1 MKQSVNDVSGSHR
14 TMNQPRQMRYRWS
27 RFALL
32 GLTSAVFLIVSPA
45 AALDRVKFPYSPISY
60 HSLPFLV
67 AYEAK
72 LFERHGLEVDP
83 IFAGASS
90 LIVQSMLAGE
100 ADLAGMA
107 GPAVISNVLKG
118 GDVIQV
124 AALVKSFSV
133 PLYVQPA
140 ITHVAQLTAKRVGVT
155 RFGSVS
161 HFTAKAILER
171 SNVADA
177 VIVQTGGYAESMTA
191 LSTHAI
197 AGAMIPAPQSVV
209 LREKGFRELV
219 SIKQIREMNI
229 RFIEQGVVARRA
241 FAEKNPE
248 VVKRFIAGVYDGLK
262 KIHDDKAFAVKI
274 LGKYTKVTRQ
284 NMLDESYEAGINVFA
299 KDPSVPPEV
308 FKDLAEQLAALKLID
323 AVAARKTPLTAY
335 YDNRYVDELERAGFF
350 KRLWQ

>member
-1 MKQSVNDVSGSHR
+1 MPGR
-14 TMNQPRQMRYRWS
+14 LLC
-27 RFALL
+27 ALACVAL
-32 GLTSAVFLIVSPA
+32 
-45 AALDRVKFPYSPISY
+45 AALVFAAVEPATALDKIKFPYSPISY
-60 HSLPFLV
+60 HSLPWLV

-72 LFERHGLEVDP
+72 LFEKHGLEVDP
-83 IFAGASS
+83 VFAGASS

-140 ITHVAQLTAKRVGVT
+140 ITQIAQLSGKGVGVT

-177 VIVQTGGYAESMTA
+177 VIVQTGGYPESMTA
-191 LSTHAI
+191 LSTNAI

-219 SIKQIREMNI
+219 SIKQIRDMNI

-241 FAEKNPE
+241 FAEKNADI
-248 VVKRFIAGVYDGLK
+248 VKRFIEAVYDGLK
-262 KIHDDKAFAVKI
+262 KIHEDKTFATKV

-284 NMLDESYEAGINVFA
+284 NMLDESYQAGIDAFA
-299 KDPSVPPEV
+299 KDPRVPPEV
-308 FKDLAEQLAALKLID
+308 FKDLAEQLVGLKLID
-323 AVAARKTPLTAY
+323 GPAAQKTPLTAY
-335 YDNRYVDELERAGFF
+335 YDNRYVDELEKSGFF

>member
-1 MKQSVNDVSGSHR
+1 M
-14 TMNQPRQMRYRWS
+14 S
-27 RFALL
+27 RCSIGALAFVVL
-32 GLTSAVFLIVSPA
+32 AALSTGKPV
-45 AALDRVKFPYSPISY
+45 AALDKIKFPYSPISY

-72 LFERHGLEVDP
+72 LFEKYGLEVDP
-83 IFAGASS
+83 VFAGASS

-133 PLYVQPA
+133 PLYVQPS
-140 ITHVAQLTAKRVGVT
+140 ITQVAQLSGKRVGVT

-161 HFTAKAILER
+161 HFTAKAILDR
-171 SNVADA
+171 SNVGDA
-177 VIVQTGGYAESMTA
+177 VIVQTGGYPESMTA
-191 LSTHAI
+191 LSTNAI

-219 SIKQIREMNI
+219 SIKQIRDMNI
-229 RFIEQGVVARRA
+229 RFIEQGIVARRGY
-241 FAEKNPE
+241 AEKNGDI
-248 VVKRFIAGVYDGLK
+248 VKRFIEAVYEGLK
-262 KIHDDKAFAVKI
+262 KIHDDKTFAVKV
-274 LGKYTKVTRQ
+274 LGKYTKITRQ
-284 NMLDESYEAGINVFA
+284 NMLDESYQAGIDAFA
-299 KDPSVPPEV
+299 RDPRVPPEV
-308 FKDLAEQLAALKLID
+308 FKDLAEQLVALKLLD
-323 AVAARKTPLTAY
+323 GAAAHKTPLAAY
-335 YDNRYVDELERAGFF
+335 YDNRYVDELEKTGFF

>member
-1 MKQSVNDVSGSHR
+1 MQRRLLH
-14 TMNQPRQMRYRWS
+14 
-27 RFALL
+27 ALAL
-32 GLTSAVFLIVSPA
+32 AAVVIATVEPA
-45 AALDRVKFPYSPISY
+45 TALDKIKFPYSPISY
-60 HSLPFLV
+60 HSLPWLV

-72 LFERHGLEVDP
+72 LFEKHGLEVDP
-83 IFAGASS
+83 VFAGASS

-140 ITHVAQLTAKRVGVT
+140 ITQIAQLSGKGVGVT

-161 HFTAKAILER
+161 HFTAKAILDR

-177 VIVQTGGYAESMTA
+177 VIVQTGGYPESMTA
-191 LSTHAI
+191 LSTNAI

-219 SIKQIREMNI
+219 SIKQIRDMNI

-241 FAEKNPE
+241 FADKNADI
-248 VVKRFIAGVYDGLK
+248 VKRFIEAVYDGLK
-262 KIHDDKAFAVKI
+262 KIHEDKTFATKV

-284 NMLDESYEAGINVFA
+284 NMLDESYQAGIDAFA
-299 KDPSVPPEV
+299 KDPRVPPEV
-308 FKDLAEQLAALKLID
+308 FKDLAEQLVSLKLID
-323 AVAARKTPLTAY
+323 ATAAQKTPLTAY
-335 YDNRYVDELERAGFF
+335 YDNRYVDELEKSGFF

>member
-1 MKQSVNDVSGSHR
+1 MQR
-14 TMNQPRQMRYRWS
+14 RRQCALAY
-27 RFALL
+27 FTIALL
-32 GLTSAVFLIVSPA
+32 LSMVNPVVAVDKI
-45 AALDRVKFPYSPISY
+45 KFPYSPISY
-60 HSLPFLV
+60 HSLPWLV

-72 LFERHGLEVDP
+72 LFEKHGLEVDP
-83 IFAGASS
+83 VFAGASS

-133 PLYVQPA
+133 PLYVQPT
-140 ITHVAQLTAKRVGVT
+140 ITQVAQLSGKRVGVT

-161 HFTAKAILER
+161 HFTAKAILDR
-171 SNVADA
+171 SNVMDA
-177 VIVQTGGYAESMTA
+177 VIVQTGGYPESMTA
-191 LSTHAI
+191 LSTNAI

-219 SIKQIREMNI
+219 SIKQIRDMNI
-229 RFIEQGVVARRA
+229 RFIEQGIVARRG
-241 FAEKNPE
+241 FSEKNPDI
-248 VVKRFIAGVYDGLK
+248 VKRFIVAVYEGLK
-262 KIHDDKAFAVKI
+262 KIHDDKSFAVKI

-284 NMLDESYEAGINVFA
+284 NMLDESYQASIDAFA
-299 KDPSVPPEV
+299 KDPRVPPEV
-308 FKDLAEQLAALKLID
+308 FKDLAEQLVALKLID
-323 AVAARKTPLTAY
+323 PLAVQKIPITAY
-335 YDNRYVDELERAGFF
+335 YDNRYVDELEKSGFF

>member
-1 MKQSVNDVSGSHR
+1 M
-14 TMNQPRQMRYRWS
+14 QPCLS
-27 RFALL
+27 LAV
-32 GLTSAVFLIVSPA
+32 VFLALISTVFSTDQPA
-45 AALDRVKFPYSPISY
+45 AALDRIKFPYSPISY

-67 AYEAK
+67 AHEAK
-72 LFERHGLEVDP
+72 LFEKHGLEVEP

-140 ITHVAQLTAKRVGVT
+140 ITQIAQLSGKRVGVT

-161 HFTAKAILER
+161 HFTAKAILDR
-171 SNVADA
+171 SKVTDA
-177 VIVQTGGYAESMTA
+177 IIVQTGGYPESMTA
-191 LSTHAI
+191 LSTNAI

-219 SIKQIREMNI
+219 SIKQIRDMNI
-229 RFIEQGVVARRA
+229 RFVEQGVVARRA

-248 VVKRFIAGVYDGLK
+248 VVKRFIGAVYEGLK
-262 KIHDDKAFAVKI
+262 KIHDDKAFTIKI

-284 NMLDESYEAGINVFA
+284 DMLDESYQAGIDAFA
-299 KDPSVPPEV
+299 KDPRVPPEV
-308 FKDLAEQLAALKLID
+308 FKDLAEQLVALKLID
-323 AVAARKTPLTAY
+323 PVAAQKTPLAAY
-335 YDNRYVDELERAGFF
+335 YDNLYIDELEKAGFF

>member
-1 MKQSVNDVSGSHR
+1 MGPILKFGITGLAILSAFFA
-14 TMNQPRQMRYRWS
+14 S
-27 RFALL
+27 RHQ
-32 GLTSAVFLIVSPA
+32 V
-45 AALDRVKFPYSPISY
+45 AALDKIKFPYSPISY

-72 LFERHGLEVDP
+72 LFEKHGLAVDP

-107 GPAVISNVLKG
+107 GPAVISNVLRG

-133 PLYVQPA
+133 PLYVQPS
-140 ITHVAQLTAKRVGVT
+140 ITQIGQLSGKPVGVT

-161 HFTAKAILER
+161 HFTAKAILDR
-171 SNVADA
+171 SNVPDA
-177 VIVQTGGYAESMTA
+177 IIIQTGGYPESMTA
-191 LSTHAI
+191 LSTNAI

-219 SIKQIREMNI
+219 SIKQIRDMNI
-229 RFIEQGVVARRA
+229 RFIEQGVVARRG
-241 FAEKNPE
+241 FAEKNPDI
-248 VVKRFIAGVYDGLK
+248 VKRFISAVYEGLK
-262 KIHDDKAFAVKI
+262 KIHDDKPLALKVLAKFTKI
-274 LGKYTKVTRQ
+274 SRQ
-284 NMLDESYEAGINVFA
+284 NMLEESYQAGIDAFA
-299 KDPSVPPEV
+299 KDPRIPPEV
-308 FKDLAEQLAALKLID
+308 FKDLADQLVGLKLID
-323 AVAARKTPLTAY
+323 GAAAQKTPLTAY
-335 YDNRYVDELERAGFF
+335 YDNRYIDELEKAGFF

>member
-1 MKQSVNDVSGSHR
+1 MHI
-14 TMNQPRQMRYRWS
+14 YR
-27 RFALL
+27 
-32 GLTSAVFLIVSPA
+32 P
-45 AALDRVKFPYSPISY
+45 AALDKIKFPYSPISY

-72 LFERHGLEVDP
+72 LFEKHGLEVDP

-107 GPAVISNVLKG
+107 GPAVITNVLKG

-140 ITHVAQLTAKRVGVT
+140 ITQIAQLSGKRVGVT

-161 HFTAKAILER
+161 HFTAKAILDR

-177 VIVQTGGYAESMTA
+177 VIVQTGGYPESMTA
-191 LSTHAI
+191 LSTNAI

-219 SIKQIREMNI
+219 SIKQIRDMNI
-229 RFIEQGVVARRA
+229 RFIEQGIVARRGYA
-241 FAEKNPE
+241 DKNAD
-248 VVKRFIAGVYDGLK
+248 VVKRFIQAVYDGLK
-262 KIHDDKAFAVKI
+262 KTYDDKAFATKV
-274 LGKYTKVTRQ
+274 LGKYTKITRQ
-284 NMLDESYEAGINVFA
+284 NMLEESYQAGLDAFA
-299 KDPSVPPEV
+299 KDPRVPPEV
-308 FKDLAEQLAALKLID
+308 FKDLADQLVALKLLD
-323 AVAARKTPLTAY
+323 GAAAQKDSALRLLRQSLCRRIREGGIFQTAM
-335 YDNRYVDELERAGFF
+335 AMT
-350 KRLWQ
+350 

>member
-1 MKQSVNDVSGSHR
+1 MKVRLRIAVITLAVLSMASMSAQ
-14 TMNQPRQMRYRWS
+14 
-27 RFALL
+27 
-32 GLTSAVFLIVSPA
+32 SAV
-45 AALDRVKFPYSPISY
+45 ALDKVKFPYSPISY

-72 LFERHGLEVDP
+72 LFEKHGLEVDP
-83 IFAGASS
+83 VFAGASS

-133 PLYVQPA
+133 PLYVQPS
-140 ITHVAQLTAKRVGVT
+140 ITQISQLSGKRVGVT

-161 HFTAKAILER
+161 HFTAKAILDR

-177 VIVQTGGYAESMTA
+177 VIVQTGGYPESMTA
-191 LSTHAI
+191 LSTNAI

-219 SIKQIREMNI
+219 SIKQIRDMNI
-229 RFIEQGVVARRA
+229 RFIEQGIVARRA
-241 FAEKNPE
+241 YAEKNPDL
-248 VVKRFIAGVYDGLK
+248 VKRFIEAVYDGLK
-262 KIHDDKAFAVKI
+262 KIHDDKAFAIKV
-274 LGKYTKVTRQ
+274 LGKYTKVTRPA
-284 NMLDESYEAGINVFA
+284 MLEESYQAGIDAFA
-299 KDPSVPPEV
+299 KDPRVPPEV
-308 FKDLAEQLAALKLID
+308 FKDLSEQLVGLKLID
-323 AVAARKTPLTAY
+323 AAAAQKTPVTSY
-335 YDNRYVDELERAGFF
+335 YDNRYVDELERSGFF

>member
-1 MKQSVNDVSGSHR
+1 MHR
-14 TMNQPRQMRYRWS
+14 RRLC
-27 RFALL
+27 ALAYL
-32 GLTSAVFLIVSPA
+32 LFVMATIAAVAPA
-45 AALDRVKFPYSPISY
+45 AALDKIKFPYSPISY

-67 AYEAK
+67 AYEGK

-100 ADLAGMA
+100 ANLAGMA

-140 ITHVAQLTAKRVGVT
+140 ITQIAQLSGKRVGVT

-161 HFTAKAILER
+161 HFTAKAILDR
-171 SNVADA
+171 SNVNDA
-177 VIVQTGGYAESMTA
+177 VIVQTGGYPESMTA
-191 LSTHAI
+191 LSTNAI

-229 RFIEQGVVARRA
+229 RFIEQGIVARRNY
-241 FAEKNPE
+241 AEKNAD
-248 VVKRFIAGVYDGLK
+248 VVKRFIEAVYDGLK
-262 KIHDDKAFAVKI
+262 KIYDDKSVATKVLA
-274 LGKYTKVTRQ
+274 KYTKVTRQ
-284 NMLDESYEAGINVFA
+284 NMLDESYQASVDAFA
-299 KDPSVPPEV
+299 KDPRVPPEV
-308 FKDLAEQLAALKLID
+308 FKDLAEQLIALKLID
-323 AVAARKTPLTAY
+323 ASAAQQTSITAY
-335 YDNRYVDELERAGFF
+335 YDNRYVDELEKAGFF
-350 KRLWQ
+350 RRLWQ

>member
-1 MKQSVNDVSGSHR
+1 MQQRLLH
-14 TMNQPRQMRYRWS
+14 
-27 RFALL
+27 ALAL
-32 GLTSAVFLIVSPA
+32 AAVVIATVEPA
-45 AALDRVKFPYSPISY
+45 TALDKIKFPYSPISY
-60 HSLPFLV
+60 HSLPWLV

-72 LFERHGLEVDP
+72 LFEKHGLEVDP
-83 IFAGASS
+83 VFAGASS

-140 ITHVAQLTAKRVGVT
+140 ITQIAQLSGKGVGVT

-161 HFTAKAILER
+161 HFTAKAILDR

-177 VIVQTGGYAESMTA
+177 VIVQTGGYPESMTA
-191 LSTHAI
+191 LSINAI

-219 SIKQIREMNI
+219 SIKQIRDMNI

-241 FAEKNPE
+241 FADKNADI
-248 VVKRFIAGVYDGLK
+248 VKRFIEAVYDGLK
-262 KIHDDKAFAVKI
+262 KIHEDKTFATKV

-284 NMLDESYEAGINVFA
+284 NMLDESYQAGIDAFA
-299 KDPSVPPEV
+299 KDPRVPPEV
-308 FKDLAEQLAALKLID
+308 FKDLAEQLVSLKLID
-323 AVAARKTPLTAY
+323 ATAAQKTPLTAY
-335 YDNRYVDELERAGFF
+335 YDNRYVDELEKSGFF

>member
-1 MKQSVNDVSGSHR
+1 MQR
-14 TMNQPRQMRYRWS
+14 CRLY
-27 RFALL
+27 AL
-32 GLTSAVFLIVSPA
+32 AFLIFVLTVFAAIERA
-45 AALDRVKFPYSPISY
+45 AALDKIKFPYSPISY

-72 LFERHGLEVDP
+72 LFERRGLEVDP

-140 ITHVAQLTAKRVGVT
+140 ITQVAQLSGKRVGVT

-161 HFTAKAILER
+161 HFTAKAILDR

-177 VIVQTGGYAESMTA
+177 VIVQTGGYPESMTA
-191 LSTHAI
+191 LSTNAI

-219 SIKQIREMNI
+219 SIKQIRDMNI
-229 RFIEQGVVARRA
+229 RFIEQGIVARRA
-241 FAEKNPE
+241 YAERNADI
-248 VVKRFIAGVYDGLK
+248 VKRFIEAVYDGLK
-262 KIHDDKAFAVKI
+262 KIHDDKALAVKV

-284 NMLDESYEAGINVFA
+284 NMLDESYQAGIDAFA
-299 KDPSVPPEV
+299 RDPRVPPEV
-308 FKDLAEQLAALKLID
+308 FKDLADQLVALKLID
-323 AVAARKTPLTAY
+323 AAAAQKTPLTAY
-335 YDNRYVDELERAGFF
+335 YDNRYVDELEKTGFF

>member
-1 MKQSVNDVSGSHR
+1 M
-14 TMNQPRQMRYRWS
+14 RQRRLCAL
-27 RFALL
+27 RFLALV
-32 GLTSAVFLIVSPA
+32 TFSFNAECA
-45 AALDRVKFPYSPISY
+45 DALDKVKFPYSPISY

-67 AYEAK
+67 AYETK
-72 LFERHGLEVDP
+72 LFEKHGLEVDP

-133 PLYVQPA
+133 PLYVQPS
-140 ITHVAQLTAKRVGVT
+140 ITQIAQLTGKRVGVT

-161 HFTAKAILER
+161 HFTAKAILDR
-171 SNVADA
+171 SHVTDA
-177 VIVQTGGYAESMTA
+177 VIVQTGGYPESMTA
-191 LSTHAI
+191 LSTNAI

-219 SIKQIREMNI
+219 SIRQIRDMNI

-241 FAEKNPE
+241 FAEKHPE
-248 VVKRFIAGVYDGLK
+248 LVKRFIAAVYDGLK
-262 KIHDDKAFAVKI
+262 KIHDDKAFAIKV

-284 NMLDESYEAGINVFA
+284 NMLEESYQAGIDAFA
-299 KDPSVPPEV
+299 KDPLVPPEV
-308 FKDLAEQLAALKLID
+308 FKDLAEQLVGLKLID
-323 AVAARKTPLTAY
+323 PAGAQKTPLTAY
-335 YDNRYVDELERAGFF
+335 YDNRYVDELEKSGFF

>member
-1 MKQSVNDVSGSHR
+1 MQR
-14 TMNQPRQMRYRWS
+14 RLLC
-27 RFALL
+27 ALAFL
-32 GLTSAVFLIVSPA
+32 AVVIAIVEPA
-45 AALDRVKFPYSPISY
+45 TALEKIKFPYSPISY
-60 HSLPFLV
+60 HSLPWLV

-72 LFERHGLEVDP
+72 LFEKHGLEVEP
-83 IFAGASS
+83 VFAGASS

-140 ITHVAQLTAKRVGVT
+140 ITQVAQLSGKRVGVT

-161 HFTAKAILER
+161 HFTAKAILDR
-171 SNVADA
+171 SSVADA
-177 VIVQTGGYAESMTA
+177 VIVQTGGYPESMTA
-191 LSTHAI
+191 LSTNAI

-219 SIKQIREMNI
+219 SIKQIRDMNI
-229 RFIEQGVVARRA
+229 RFIEQGIVARRA
-241 FAEKNPE
+241 FAEKNADI
-248 VVKRFIAGVYDGLK
+248 VKRFIEAVYDGLK
-262 KIHDDKAFAVKI
+262 KIHEDKTFATKV

-284 NMLDESYEAGINVFA
+284 NMLDESYQAGIDAFA
-299 KDPSVPPEV
+299 KDPRVPPEV
-308 FKDLAEQLAALKLID
+308 FKDLAEQLVGLKLID
-323 AVAARKTPLTAY
+323 AIAAQKTPLTAY
-335 YDNRYVDELERAGFF
+335 YDNRYVDELEKSGFF

>member
-1 MKQSVNDVSGSHR
+1 MQRRSLC
-14 TMNQPRQMRYRWS
+14 
-27 RFALL
+27 ALL
-32 GLTSAVFLIVSPA
+32 FLAFVSTVSSFVKDA
-45 AALDRVKFPYSPISY
+45 NALDKIKFPYSPISY
-60 HSLPFLV
+60 HSLPWLI

-72 LFERHGLEVDP
+72 LFEKHGLEVDP
-83 IFAGASS
+83 VFAGASS

-140 ITHVAQLTAKRVGVT
+140 ITQIAQLAGKRVGVT

-161 HFTAKAILER
+161 HFTAKAILDR
-171 SNVADA
+171 SNVNDA
-177 VIVQTGGYAESMTA
+177 VIIQTGGYPESMTA
-191 LSTHAI
+191 LSTNAI

-219 SIKQIREMNI
+219 SIKQIRDMNI
-229 RFIEQGVVARRA
+229 RFIEQGIVARRG
-241 FAEKNPE
+241 FAEKNGE
-248 VVKRFIAGVYDGLK
+248 IVKRFISAVSTGLK
-262 KIHDDKAFAVKI
+262 LLHDDKTFATKV
-274 LGKYTKVTRQ
+274 LSKYTKVTRQ
-284 NMLDESYEAGINVFA
+284 NMLDESYQASVDAFA
-299 KDPSVPPEV
+299 KDLRVPADV
-308 FKDLAEQLAALKLID
+308 FKDLAEQLVGLKLID
-323 AVAARKTPLTAY
+323 PVAAQKTPLSAY
-335 YDNRYVDELERAGFF
+335 YENRYVDELDKSGFF

>member
-1 MKQSVNDVSGSHR
+1 MQRRSLC
-14 TMNQPRQMRYRWS
+14 
-27 RFALL
+27 ALL
-32 GLTSAVFLIVSPA
+32 FLAFVSTVSSSVKDA
-45 AALDRVKFPYSPISY
+45 TALDKIKFPYSPISY
-60 HSLPFLV
+60 HSLPWLI

-72 LFERHGLEVDP
+72 LFEKHGLEVDP
-83 IFAGASS
+83 VFAGASS

-140 ITHVAQLTAKRVGVT
+140 ITQIAQLAGKRVGVT

-161 HFTAKAILER
+161 HFTAKAILDR
-171 SNVADA
+171 SNVNDA
-177 VIVQTGGYAESMTA
+177 VIIQTGGYPESMTA
-191 LSTHAI
+191 LSTNAI

-219 SIKQIREMNI
+219 SIKQIRDMNI
-229 RFIEQGVVARRA
+229 RFIEQGIVARRG
-241 FAEKNPE
+241 FAEKNGE
-248 VVKRFIAGVYDGLK
+248 IVKRFISAVSTGLK
-262 KIHDDKAFAVKI
+262 LLHDDKTFATKV
-274 LGKYTKVTRQ
+274 LSKYTKVTRQ
-284 NMLDESYEAGINVFA
+284 NMLDESYQASVDAFA
-299 KDPSVPPEV
+299 KDLRVPADV
-308 FKDLAEQLAALKLID
+308 FKDLAEQLVGLKLID
-323 AVAARKTPLTAY
+323 PVAAQKTPLSAY
-335 YDNRYVDELERAGFF
+335 YENRYVDELEKSGFF

>member
-1 MKQSVNDVSGSHR
+1 MVNPVV
-14 TMNQPRQMRYRWS
+14 
-27 RFALL
+27 
-32 GLTSAVFLIVSPA
+32 AVDKI
-45 AALDRVKFPYSPISY
+45 KFPYSPISY
-60 HSLPFLV
+60 HSLPWLV

-72 LFERHGLEVDP
+72 LFEKHGLEVDP
-83 IFAGASS
+83 VFAGASS

-133 PLYVQPA
+133 PLYVQPT
-140 ITHVAQLTAKRVGVT
+140 ITQIAQLSGKRVGVT

-161 HFTAKAILER
+161 HFTAKAILDR
-171 SNVADA
+171 SNVMDA
-177 VIVQTGGYAESMTA
+177 VIVQTGGYPESMTA
-191 LSTHAI
+191 LSTNAI

-219 SIKQIREMNI
+219 SIKQIRDMNI
-229 RFIEQGVVARRA
+229 RFIEQGIVARRG
-241 FAEKNPE
+241 FAEKNPDI
-248 VVKRFIAGVYDGLK
+248 VKRFIIAVYEGLK
-262 KIHDDKAFAVKI
+262 KIHDEKSFAVKI

-284 NMLDESYEAGINVFA
+284 NMLDESYQASIDAFA
-299 KDPSVPPEV
+299 KDPRVPPEV
-308 FKDLAEQLAALKLID
+308 FKDLAEQLVALKLID
-323 AVAARKTPLTAY
+323 PLAVQKIPITAY
-335 YDNRYVDELERAGFF
+335 YDNRYVDELEKSGFF

>member
-1 MKQSVNDVSGSHR
+1 
-14 TMNQPRQMRYRWS
+14 
-27 RFALL
+27 
-32 GLTSAVFLIVSPA
+32 
-45 AALDRVKFPYSPISY
+45 LDKVKFPYSPISY

-133 PLYVQPA
+133 PLYVQPT
-140 ITHVAQLTAKRVGVT
+140 ITQIAQLSGKRVGVT

-161 HFTAKAILER
+161 HFTAKAILDH
-171 SNVADA
+171 SNVTDV
-177 VIVQTGGYAESMTA
+177 VIVQTGGYPESMTA
-191 LSTHAI
+191 LSTNAI

-219 SIKQIREMNI
+219 SIKQIRDMNI
-229 RFIEQGVVARRA
+229 RFIEQGIVARRGY
-241 FAEKNPE
+241 AEKNPD
-248 VVKRFIAGVYDGLK
+248 VVKRFISAVYDGLK
-262 KIHDDKAFAVKI
+262 KIHDDKALAIRV
-274 LGKYTKVTRQ
+274 LGKYTKIARQ
-284 NMLDESYEAGINVFA
+284 NMLEESYQAGVDAFA
-299 KDPSVPPEV
+299 KDPRVPPEV
-308 FKDLAEQLAALKLID
+308 FKDLAEQLVALKLID
-323 AVAARKTPLTAY
+323 GAAAHKTPLAAY
-335 YDNRYVDELERAGFF
+335 YDNRYVDELEKSGFF

>member
-1 MKQSVNDVSGSHR
+1 MQRRRSCALAYF
-14 TMNQPRQMRYRWS
+14 TI
-27 RFALL
+27 ALL
-32 GLTSAVFLIVSPA
+32 LSIETA
-45 AALDRVKFPYSPISY
+45 AAVDKIKFPYSPISY
-60 HSLPFLV
+60 HSLPWLV

-72 LFERHGLEVDP
+72 LFEKHGLEVDTV
-83 IFAGASS
+83 FAGASS

-133 PLYVQPA
+133 PLYVQPT
-140 ITHVAQLTAKRVGVT
+140 ITQVAQLSGKRVGVT

-161 HFTAKAILER
+161 HFTAKAILDR
-171 SNVADA
+171 SNVMDA
-177 VIVQTGGYAESMTA
+177 VIVQTGGYPESMTA
-191 LSTHAI
+191 LSTNAI

-219 SIKQIREMNI
+219 SIKQIRDMNI
-229 RFIEQGVVARRA
+229 RFIEQGIVARRG
-241 FAEKNPE
+241 FAEKNPDI
-248 VVKRFIAGVYDGLK
+248 VKRFIVAVYEGLK
-262 KIHDDKAFAVKI
+262 KIHDDKPFAVKI

-284 NMLDESYEAGINVFA
+284 NMLDESYQASIDAFA
-299 KDPSVPPEV
+299 KDPRVPPEV
-308 FKDLAEQLAALKLID
+308 FKDLAEQLVTLKLID
-323 AVAARKTPLTAY
+323 PLAVQKTPITAY
-335 YDNRYVDELERAGFF
+335 YDNRYVDELEKSGFF